1 MHPRSSIIKHDLQK
15 RKRGGSERER
25 ERERETGGRN
35 RERRNTVSVKDY
47 TFHDSLAR
55 VEMGKAGGAITR
67 DYQKREG
74 RKESMLV
81 VVVVG

>member
-1 MHPRSSIIKHDLQK
+1 M
-15 RKRGGSERER
+15 
-25 ERERETGGRN
+25 
-35 RERRNTVSVKDY
+35 SVKDY

-74 RKESMLV
+74 RKESDRCSSSSSSSSSSVEPINL
-81 VVVVG
+81 

>member
-1 MHPRSSIIKHDLQK
+1 M
-15 RKRGGSERER
+15 
-25 ERERETGGRN
+25 
-35 RERRNTVSVKDY
+35 SVKDY

-74 RKESMLV
+74 RKESDRCSSS
-81 VVVVG
+81 

>member
-1 MHPRSSIIKHDLQK
+1 MSRSPVIEL
-15 RKRGGSERER
+15 KRGIETRNIKRER
-25 ERERETGGRN
+25 EGEREGTA
-35 RERRNTVSVKDY
+35 ERRNTVSVKDY

-74 RKESMLV
+74 RKESDRCSSSVKPINL
-81 VVVVG
+81 

>member
-1 MHPRSSIIKHDLQK
+1 M
-15 RKRGGSERER
+15 
-25 ERERETGGRN
+25 
-35 RERRNTVSVKDY
+35 SVKDY

-74 RKESMLV
+74 RKESDRCSSSVKPINL
-81 VVVVG
+81 